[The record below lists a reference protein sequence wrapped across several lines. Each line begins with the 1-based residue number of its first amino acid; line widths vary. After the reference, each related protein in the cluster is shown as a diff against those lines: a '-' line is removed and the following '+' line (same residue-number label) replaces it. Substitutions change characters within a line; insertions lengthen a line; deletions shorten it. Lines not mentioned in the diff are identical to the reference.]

1 LEKGLLCRTS
11 LPHKAKVKLD
21 PTRSFGRD
29 ALRRVP
35 ARNRLLTSALKR
47 CARVDSGIKR
57 ELGGDYVADRPP
69 GFAIENLDLRV
80 ARLFRVSFYNGV
92 SPETAVGRSLNFDG
106 GWGVADVLAIDF
118 DLGTWGLG
126 DNLDSLSGSCGMR
139 M

>member
-1 LEKGLLCRTS
+1 MLIPWIRMPEARGS
-11 LPHKAKVKLD
+11 LRP
-21 PTRSFGRD
+21 G
-29 ALRRVP
+29 
-35 ARNRLLTSALKR
+35 RLLPNALKR
-47 CARVDSGIKR
+47 CARVHPGIER
-57 ELGGDYVADRPP
+57 EHGGDHVADRPSR
-69 GFAIENLDLRV
+69 FAIKNPDLRV